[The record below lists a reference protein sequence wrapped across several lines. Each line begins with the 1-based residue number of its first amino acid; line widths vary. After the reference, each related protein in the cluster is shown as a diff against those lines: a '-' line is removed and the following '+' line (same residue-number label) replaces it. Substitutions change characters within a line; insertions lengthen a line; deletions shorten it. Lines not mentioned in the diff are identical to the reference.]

1 MRKRIY
7 QLLLLFAMIGICI
20 IMAGKQKEYMK
31 LKVSENIETAS
42 DEFGN
47 VNSSESEGDPEKNNP
62 TEQNDLLEE
71 QAGNYPQEKNDGTEE
86 RKEDNSKYLVGTT
99 DVSYFDDALFIGDS
113 RTVGIKEYG
122 YFDKADYFADI
133 SMSVYKVND
142 KKLAV
147 EGRKKTGL
155 WDLLASKKYGKIY
168 IMLGI
173 NELGYDFE
181 NTVEKYQALVESV
194 HEAQPDAIIYICANL
209 HVTKTQSS
217 SDMYFNNE
225 NINRFNLAI
234 SQLADGENSF
244 YIDVNVLFDDEN
256 GNLSTDYCSDEVH
269 VQGIYYAKWC
279 DWLLTQA
286 VVYVE

>member
-7 QLLLLFAMIGICI
+7 QLLLALAIIGICV
-20 IMAGKQKEYMK
+20 IMAGKQKEYIR
-31 LKVSENIETAS
+31 LKVSENNDAVS
-42 DEFGN
+42 DESGN
-47 VNSSESEGDPEKNNP
+47 MNFPEGERNQEITNL
-62 TEQNDLLEE
+62 TEQNGPLEG
-71 QAGNYPQEKNDGTEE
+71 QAGSNLQDEYNGEE
-86 RKEDNSKYLVGTT
+86 EINEDNSKYLVGTT

-122 YFDKADYFADI
+122 YFDNADYFADV

-155 WDLLASKKYGKIY
+155 WELLASKKYGKIY

-173 NELGYDFE
+173 NELGYNFE
-181 NTVEKYQALVESV
+181 NTVEQYQTLIESIQ
-194 HEAQPDAIIYICANL
+194 EAQPDAIIYICANL
-209 HVTKTQSS
+209 HVTETKSS
-217 SDMYFNNE
+217 SDLYFNNE

-234 SQLADGENSF
+234 SQLANGENCF

-256 GNLSTDYCSDEVH
+256 GNLNKEYCSDEVH
-269 VQGIYYAKWC
+269 VQGKYYAAWC

-286 VVYVE
+286 VVYL

>member
-1 MRKRIY
+1 MQKRIY
-7 QLLLLFAMIGICI
+7 QLLLVFAMIGICI
-20 IMAGKQKEYMK
+20 IMAGKEKEYIR
-31 LKVSENIETAS
+31 LKVSENIKAVS
-42 DEFGN
+42 DGLGN
-47 VNSSESEGDPEKNNP
+47 IVLSESERDLVNHNP
-62 TEQNDLLEE
+62 TEHNGLLEE
-71 QAGNYPQEKNDGTEE
+71 QMENDRQEQCNGTEE
-86 RKEDNSKYLVGTT
+86 MEEGILGYRVGTT
-99 DVSYFDDALFIGDS
+99 EVSYFDDVLFIGDS

-122 YFDKADYFADI
+122 YFDNADYFADV

-155 WDLLASKKYGKIY
+155 QELLASKKYGKIY

-181 NTVEKYQALVESV
+181 YTVEKYQALIESIQ
-194 HEAQPDAIIYICANL
+194 EAQPDAIIYICANL
-209 HVTKTQSS
+209 HVTEKQSS
-217 SDMYFNNE
+217 SDRYFNNE

-234 SQLADGENSF
+234 SQLANGENCF

-256 GNLSTDYCSDEVH
+256 GNLSREYCSDEVH
-269 VQGIYYAKWC
+269 VKGKYYAAWC

-286 VVYVE
+286 VVYL